1 MQRMPFTP
9 AVHPDAPATG
19 DAWCFVFVEG
29 QLLVPDPEGRSLT
42 PQPWSVFEPMAPTR
56 HYLGRLDGVDC
67 WAFSL
72 EQPLAGWKRTPLRAA
87 MMQFGEPLM
96 GVAGRAAQVLEWDRA
111 HRFCGACGTP
121 TELQRSERSRKC
133 PACGHTAYPRLS
145 PAIMALVWRGPALGR
160 PKPAQPP
167 WGAATTAEGR
177 CGEAHFAQRSEGA
190 EHRPEPRTVS
200 VGANGYEVLLA
211 RSPHYVPGVYS
222 ALAGFV
228 EAGESL
234 EQCLHR
240 EVAEE
245 VGVQVKNLRYY
256 GSQSWPFPHS
266 LMVAYTAEWVS
277 GEIVMQ
283 ADEIEDANWYALDAL
298 PKIPPRFSIS
308 GHLIRDTVI
317 ALGGPEPGATASPV
331 R

>member
-1 MQRMPFTP
+1 M
-9 AVHPDAPATG
+9 
-19 DAWCFVFVEG
+19 
-29 QLLVPDPEGRSLT
+29 
-42 PQPWSVFEPMAPTR
+42 
-56 HYLGRLDGVDC
+56 
-67 WAFSL
+67 
-72 EQPLAGWKRTPLRAA
+72 PLRAA

-121 TELQRSERSRKC
+121 TEPQRNERSRKC

-145 PAIMALVWRGPALGR
+145 PAIMALVWR
-160 PKPAQPP
+160 
-167 WGAATTAEGR
+167 EG
-177 CGEAHFAQRSEGA
+177 
-190 EHRPEPRTVS
+190 
-200 VGANGYEVLLA
+200 EVLLA

-277 GEIVMQ
+277 GEIVKQ
-283 ADEIEDANWYALDAL
+283 ADEIEDANWYPLHAL

-308 GHLIRDTVI
+308 GHLIRDTVV
-317 ALGGPEPGATASPV
+317 ALGGPEPGSYASPV